1 VIARMEGFAV
11 CRDTRHVAARGDCL
25 RDQPLHAQL
34 GNHRACLC
42 SDCRLCLLIMNIKQ
56 QNMILGVKGA

>member
-1 VIARMEGFAV
+1 VMARMEGFAV
-11 CRDTRHVAARGDCL
+11 CRDTQHVAARGDCL

-42 SDCRLCLLIMNIKQ
+42 SDCWLCLLIMNIKQ